1 MIDFNFIEQCEGLH
15 CQGYIPE
22 NHHESGVHIACGLD
36 LSVYRKHE
44 LLTHGLPETLV
55 HKLSP
60 YLGLKNH
67 AAVNA
72 LRDKPLEISEKEAVA
87 INKLFHRQVLSRLKR
102 QWPKSSRAVPFEKLP
117 DECQTVVASVAH
129 QYGNLS
135 TRTPH
140 FWHQCTTGDWH
151 DAYNNLMHF
160 GDHYTD
166 RRHKEAHLLGKCLGK

>member
-1 MIDFNFIEQCEGLH
+1 MACQKRWFISYPLSGTEKPCGGECTAGQTAGNQRKRGGCDQQIISSSGA
-15 CQGYIPE
+15 IP
-22 NHHESGVHIACGLD
+22 A
-36 LSVYRKHE
+36 
-44 LLTHGLPETLV
+44 
-55 HKLSP
+55 
-60 YLGLKNH
+60 
-67 AAVNA
+67 
-72 LRDKPLEISEKEAVA
+72 EKT
-87 INKLFHRQVLSRLKR
+87 VL
-102 QWPKSSRAVPFEKLP
+102 KSSRAVPFEKLP